1 MLITVDADFTNL
13 HISYL
18 ESVKCRVDPI
28 APFFEVIAP
37 RLLEPL
43 TEPDLKISL
52 MFHFRVR
59 FVWFCHNAIIDA
71 LRLFDARI
79 FKIVNDVLS
88 LTR

>member
-43 TEPDLKISL
+43 TEPDLKIPPDPASKVHPL
-52 MFHFRVR
+52 RIQVAIASDISSASRV
-59 FVWFCHNAIIDA
+59 D
-71 LRLFDARI
+71 
-79 FKIVNDVLS
+79 
-88 LTR
+88 